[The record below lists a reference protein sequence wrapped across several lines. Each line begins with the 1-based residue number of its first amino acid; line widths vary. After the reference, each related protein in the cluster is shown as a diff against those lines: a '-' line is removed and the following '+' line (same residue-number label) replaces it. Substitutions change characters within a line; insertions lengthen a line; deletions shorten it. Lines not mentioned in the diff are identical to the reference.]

1 MMRAKLILLSMLLA
15 SCGGLAG
22 PMTPYKMDIRQGN
35 LVTAEMREKLKLG
48 MSRQQV
54 RFVLG
59 TPMVSD
65 AFHGNRWDYVY
76 RLEQHG
82 KLVEDQRLTLYFD
95 GDNLVSIDDAAKP
108 AQVAPASAPGTSLPA
123 PVGQLAAQSAVA
135 AQSDTATAV
144 QLTVQEWAAAW
155 SAKNARQYLAFYA
168 PEFKPEGMNRAD
180 WEKQRMDRIG
190 RPKVTKVELSNL
202 KVGVL
207 DDSHAAVTFTQTYRS
222 DLHQDVMRKTLQM
235 EKINGVWLIFDEQVD
250 K

>member
-1 MMRAKLILLSMLLA
+1 MNGIFEITTMRALLILLSMLLA

-22 PMTPYKMDIRQGN
+22 PLTPYKMDIRQGN
-35 LVTAEMREKLKLG
+35 FVTAEMREKLKLG

-54 RFVLG
+54 RYVLG

-76 RLEQHG
+76 LLEQHG

-95 GDNLVSIDDAAKP
+95 GDNLVKVDDGAKP
-108 AQVAPASAPGTSLPA
+108 AQGAPASAPETTSP
-123 PVGQLAAQSAVA
+123 
-135 AQSDTATAV
+135 AV
-144 QLTVQEWAAAW
+144 QPDPAAEVLLAVQQWAAAW

-168 PEFKPEGMNRAD
+168 PEFKPEGMSRAD
-180 WEKQRMDRIG
+180 WEKQRVDRIS
-190 RPKVTKVELSNL
+190 RPKAAKVELSNL

-235 EKINGVWLIFDEQVD
+235 EKVKGVWLIFDEQVD
-250 K
+250 N

>member
-1 MMRAKLILLSMLLA
+1 MRALLILFCMLLA

-22 PMTPYKMDIRQGN
+22 PLTPYKMDIRQGN
-35 LVTAEMREKLKLG
+35 FVTAEMREKLKLG

-54 RFVLG
+54 RYLLG
-59 TPMVSD
+59 TPMIND

-76 RLEQHG
+76 LLERHG
-82 KLVEDQRLTLYFD
+82 NLVENQRLTLYFD
-95 GDNLVSIDDAAKP
+95 GDNLVKIDDGAKP
-108 AQVAPASAPGTSLPA
+108 AQVAPASAPAPTLPA
-123 PVGQLAAQSAVA
+123 GQLTAQPLVESRPDPAAE
-135 AQSDTATAV
+135 V
-144 QLTVQEWAAAW
+144 QLAVQEWATAW
-155 SAKNARQYLAFYA
+155 SAKNARQYMAFYA
-168 PEFKPEGMNRAD
+168 PEFKPEGMSRAE
-180 WEKQRMDRIG
+180 WEKQRMDRVSK
-190 RPKVTKVELSNL
+190 PKVAKVELSNL

>member
-1 MMRAKLILLSMLLA
+1 MRTKLILLSMLLA

-22 PMTPYKMDIRQGN
+22 PLTPYKMDIRQGN
-35 LVTAEMREKLKLG
+35 YVTSEMREKLKLG

-54 RFVLG
+54 RYVLG

-76 RLEQHG
+76 LLEQHG

-95 GDNLVSIDDAAKP
+95 GDNLVKIDDGAGS
-108 AQVAPASAPGTSLPA
+108 AQGAPASAPETTAPA
-123 PVGQLAAQSAVA
+123 GQLSAQSFVA
-135 AQSDTATAV
+135 GQSDPASAV
-144 QLTVQEWAAAW
+144 LLTMQEWAAAW
-155 SAKNARQYLAFYA
+155 SAKNARQFLAFYA
-168 PEFKPEGMNRAD
+168 PQFKPEGMSRAD
-180 WEKQRMDRIG
+180 WEKQRVERIS
-190 RPKVTKVELSNL
+190 RPKTAKVELSNL

-222 DLHQDVMRKTLQM
+222 DLHQDVMRKTLQL